1 MYDPMVAKLIVWDSD
16 RERARLR
23 MLRALE
29 EFELGG
35 VKSLVG
41 FHRALLEHPCFVAGA
56 TCHGVVESEE
66 LARRA
71 DELSPPVVATQSD
84 GHVTRSALAVELDGR
99 RIEVAVLR
107 PEPGYRELARRREE
121 RLATSRRDGVGGA
134 VVSPMQ
140 GTVIEVRV
148 ADGDEVE
155 EGAVICIVEAMKME
169 NELRAHHAGVVSS
182 LSVAAGDAIASG
194 QTVCVVTPA

>member
-1 MYDPMVAKLIVWDSD
+1 MIAKLIVWDTD
-16 RERARLR
+16 RESARRR
-23 MLRALE
+23 MLRALT
-29 EFELGG
+29 EFEIGG
-35 VKSLVG
+35 VTTLVG

-71 DELSPPVVATQSD
+71 AELSPPLVAAAPAD

-121 RLATSRRDGVGGA
+121 RVAARQQGGAAGA

-148 ADGDEVE
+148 AEGDEVE
-155 EGAVICIVEAMKME
+155 AGAVICVVEAMKME
-169 NELRAHHAGVVSS
+169 NELKAHVAGTVTG
-182 LSVAAGDAIASG
+182 LSVAAGDPVAFG
-194 QTVCVVTPA
+194 QTICNVS